1 MRGINYR
8 SLNEKW
14 ISIIDKLCDEKT
26 PHDVL
31 GVVVDH
37 LKATKTFAENFGYRS
52 DNIEYGIKE
61 IEKGIS
67 HIKLGM
73 KHIDPEG

>member
-8 SLNEKW
+8 SLNDNW
-14 ISIIDKLCDEKT
+14 VTVIDKFCDEKT

-31 GVVVDH
+31 GVVAAH
-37 LKATKTFAENFGYRS
+37 LKTTKVMVEKMGYRS
-52 DNIEYGIKE
+52 DNLEYAIKE

-73 KHIDPEG
+73 KHIDPES

>member
-37 LKATKTFAENFGYRS
+37 LKATKVITEKMGYKSENLAH
-52 DNIEYGIKE
+52 GIRE
-61 IEKGIS
+61 LERGIM